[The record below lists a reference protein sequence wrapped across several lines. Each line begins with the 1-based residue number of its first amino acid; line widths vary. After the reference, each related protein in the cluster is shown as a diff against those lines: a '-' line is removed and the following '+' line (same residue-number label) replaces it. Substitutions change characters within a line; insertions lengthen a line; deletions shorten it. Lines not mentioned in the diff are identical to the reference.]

1 MINKK
6 PKIVFIG
13 LQKGEKIHEE
23 LILGKNLTKTKI
35 KNILTANEKINY
47 STNYSLVVSK
57 FDKACFCN
65 DKKNVL
71 FYLKKYG

>member
-13 LQKGEKIHEE
+13 LQKGEKIYEE

-35 KNILTANEKINY
+35 KNILTANEKQIIQQITHLLYQN
-47 STNYSLVVSK
+47 
-57 FDKACFCN
+57 
-65 DKKNVL
+65 
-71 FYLKKYG
+71 